1 RYQYRNFPRQNR
13 KHKLTT
19 IVSNEEGQT
28 HCWINQN
35 AKLSLGYF
43 EEGEGLEYR
52 FGKENKCLFIF
63 VVEGSLKVN
72 ETLINK
78 RDGLGVW
85 DTDSIYLQPLAE
97 TEYLIIETP
106 VNQK

>member
-1 RYQYRNFPRQNR
+1 ME
-13 KHKLTT
+13 
-19 IVSNEEGQT
+19 V
-28 HCWINQN
+28 
-35 AKLSLGYF
+35 
-43 EEGEGLEYR
+43 
-52 FGKENKCLFIF
+52 
-63 VVEGSLKVN
+63 KVN